1 MHTGRMILISKM
13 FAEVDLEF
21 YDFRSGAPVLT
32 WKTQSKTS
40 S

>member
-1 MHTGRMILISKM
+1 MHTSEIILISKM
-13 FAEVDLEF
+13 FADLDLEF
-21 YDFRSGAPVLT
+21 YDFKSGTPVLT